1 MIYICKLMIIGISGK
16 MGSGKDYVCQYL
28 INPLIQN
35 KSYLQVSFA
44 DQIKVNVMTKCDVSF
59 SDVYVNKTN
68 ETRTLLQ
75 QEGTERG
82 RDIFG
87 KDIWIKYL
95 HNWILVYKSRGI
107 QCFVCPDVRFKN
119 ELEYIKS
126 QGGIVIR
133 INAPKRNLQRL
144 EHESGGDKNIKD
156 ILQSHISECD
166 LDNYNYFDL
175 IIDNDDNNLNHYKQ
189 QLENIIEKKLL
200 YNIL

>member
-1 MIYICKLMIIGISGK
+1 MLIGISGK
-16 MGSGKDYVCQYL
+16 MGSGKDYVCQNL
-28 INPLIQN
+28 INPLMN
-35 KSYLQVSFA
+35 KYNKRCLQVSFA
-44 DQIKVNVMTKCDVSF
+44 DQIKVNVMTKYDVPFCDVYL
-59 SDVYVNKTN
+59 DKTN

-95 HNWILVYKSRGI
+95 HNWISVYKSRGI
-107 QCFVCPDVRFKN
+107 HSFVCPDVRFKN

-144 EHESGGDKNIKD
+144 EQESGGDKNIKH

-166 LDNYNYFDL
+166 LDNYNDFDL
-175 IIDNDDNNLNHYKQ
+175 VIDNDNTNLNDYKQ
-189 QLENIIEKKLL
+189 KLENIFMEKF
-200 YNIL
+200 N